1 MRLVY
6 VVFFA
11 LAQSSVIQSEVPNL
25 MNTNAVS
32 HVQLHTGQPGITV
45 QSGSVSLLAPD
56 SFPLIEEIMT
66 KKGIVAKFKE
76 IAPKILKQG
85 LKVVGKLGIAA
96 VVALSLA
103 ALGIGITATVCIYYT
118 NLCSLKFTASGY
130 ENEHLQE
137 AVRAYMTPDKLS
149 SLTDF
154 VLNSI
159 QKYTKKKRNSK
170 NED

>member
-1 MRLVY
+1 MRLVFL
-6 VVFFA
+6 VLFS
-11 LAQSSVIQSEVPNL
+11 LAQSSVIQSEVPDL

-32 HVQLHTGQPGITV
+32 HVQFQTGQPSITV

-56 SFPLIEEIMT
+56 SFPSIEEIIT
-66 KKGIVAKFKE
+66 KKGIVAKFKV

-85 LKVVGKLGIAA
+85 LNVVGKLGIVA
-96 VVALSLA
+96 VLALSLA
-103 ALGIGITATVCIYYT
+103 ALGIGFTEAVCTYI
-118 NLCSLKFTASGY
+118 NLCSLKFTALGY

-170 NED
+170 TED